1 MVLVTVLVSGSM
13 TSHADASEKGVFHD
27 KCTWKLLGRTQI
39 RLPSL
44 DFIEG
49 TMVELQTQELC

>member
-1 MVLVTVLVSGSM
+1 MVLVAVLVSGSM
-13 TSHADASEKGVFHD
+13 TSHADAGEKGVFHD
-27 KCTWKLLGRTQI
+27 KCTWKLLRRTQI

-49 TMVELQTQELC
+49 TMVELQTQEFC